1 MMETACVSGLELLI
15 DYLEGQL
22 PASTVSALDGHVAGC
37 ERCQAFIA
45 SYQATPRIIRDATD
59 LPLPAGMQ
67 TSLVEWLRTHRRGGV
82 N

>member
-22 PASTVSALDGHVAGC
+22 PASTVAALEGHVAGC

-45 SYQATPRIIRDATD
+45 SYHATPRIMREATD
-59 LPLPAGMQ
+59 AALPAGAQ
-67 TSLVEWLRTHRRGGV
+67 TSLLEWLRKQRRE
-82 N
+82 